1 MPITEAV
8 CAADDSDLIRLFE
21 SRDEQAIAETQARYG
36 SLCSRLVNRILN
48 SSEDTEECIS
58 DAMLQIWNAIPPA
71 KPKSFRAFLITITK
85 RIAMNRQEQKQAA
98 KRGGKDTDIS
108 LEALP
113 DAFASP
119 DDTALAAEQR
129 IMKAALQRFLISLP
143 KQSRLILIDH
153 YWLMCSVGE
162 IAEEHGISRSAVK
175 MSLLRSRKK
184 LEEFLRKE
192 GLL

>member
-48 SSEDTEECIS
+48 NSEDTEECIS

-119 DDTALAAEQR
+119 EDTALAAEQR
-129 IMKAALQRFLISLP
+129 IMKAALRRFLCSLP
-143 KQSRLILIDH
+143 KESRLILIDH